1 MKREQCVVTVNQKSR
16 FRMNQE
22 SILLTSDEKEKRVL
36 LENDIKNLKDEIYRT
51 KQMLYLFE
59 SYEKTKR
66 STIVAIEE
74 TKAKLSVLNDTL
86 KQKELYLY

>member
-1 MKREQCVVTVNQKSR
+1 MKREQCVITVNQKSR

-22 SILLTSDEKEKRVL
+22 STLSTSDEKEKRVL

-51 KQMLYLFE
+51 KQMLYLFK

-86 KQKELYLY
+86 KQKELYLH

>member
-1 MKREQCVVTVNQKSR
+1 MKKEQCVVTVNQKSR

>member
-1 MKREQCVVTVNQKSR
+1 LLLRKRNRNSSHDLKSKIFEFGVSLR
-16 FRMNQE
+16 D
-22 SILLTSDEKEKRVL
+22 L
-36 LENDIKNLKDEIYRT
+36 DEIYKT

-86 KQKELYLY
+86 KQKELYLC